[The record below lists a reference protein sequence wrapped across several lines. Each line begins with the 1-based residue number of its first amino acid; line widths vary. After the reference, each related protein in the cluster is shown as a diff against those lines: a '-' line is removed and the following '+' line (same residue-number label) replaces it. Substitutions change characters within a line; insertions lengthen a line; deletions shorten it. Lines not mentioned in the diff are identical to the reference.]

1 MVLQMDLVT
10 VLASVY
16 SIVITQMRKRPV
28 KETSGVKCLKP
39 LECWVHWTMWSCV
52 SDRIPASERSLRV
65 VATGNAPCRCPSR
78 DMSRFD
84 WWTQLLTLWTQHHIP
99 TEVILYLVCS
109 EAILEHVEGA
119 RVSPFLPDRELL
131 FWANLS
137 HESSFFCCCCCSTLH
152 SEDLSSQSFFFFF
165 LSLSQVSDVY
175 HDAKPLSAYSS
186 ASPSILR
193 ISPSKSHQFLIRYW
207 YLPFWKT

>member
-16 SIVITQMRKRPV
+16 SIVITQMRKRSV

-131 FWANLS
+131 LWANLS
-137 HESSFFCCCCCSTLH
+137 HESIFCCCCCCSTLH
-152 SEDLSSQSFFFFF
+152 SEDLSSQSFFFF
-165 LSLSQVSDVY
+165 LSLTFTSFRCVSRCK
-175 HDAKPLSAYSS
+175 ASLCLLLCLSFHFEN
-186 ASPSILR
+186 
-193 ISPSKSHQFLIRYW
+193 SPSKSHQFLIRYW